1 VSRFLTQRVRDV
13 AAQEAAI
20 FSAWFRRDAL
30 LADKWLAQVAK
41 PSHVQ
46 YLTRLRVDI
55 ATNCAHG
62 DLKEALQAWD
72 EGLEYI
78 EMLPHTRVQATLRE
92 GWVEW
97 QAQIQER
104 QTAIASAADQ
114 SSDSSVSR
122 NLAT

>member
-1 VSRFLTQRVRDV
+1 MVLVVNPLPIALRTGGS
-13 AAQEAAI
+13 AARPIPPHAPAATTI
-20 FSAWFRRDAL
+20 L
-30 LADKWLAQVAK
+30 
-41 PSHVQ
+41 